1 MDEKAPLPA
10 RHGSQTAGQ
19 GWVAGLSGLRAPP
32 PTPSFQQLPPLC
44 SLELGPGLQ
53 GLQDPL
59 VALHSAQVRTGRS
72 SQEQPDGRVR
82 NCSRELQGLSLVYA
96 YVCACLSA
104 CVCLSICV
112 CFGVCVCVF
121 VCVVCILRS
130 VFGLDVGESWPQCE
144 YLGRFLSLRCSVTLT
159 PSKISNS
166 NLPPDQDQKP
176 FLLDLQ
182 KSEDLGL
189 LPRVLR

>member
-1 MDEKAPLPA
+1 MHMCVHAY
-10 RHGSQTAGQ
+10 
-19 GWVAGLSGLRAPP
+19 
-32 PTPSFQQLPPLC
+32 
-44 SLELGPGLQ
+44 
-53 GLQDPL
+53 
-59 VALHSAQVRTGRS
+59 LHVCAY
-72 SQEQPDGRVR
+72 
-82 NCSRELQGLSLVYA
+82 L
-96 YVCACLSA
+96 YVCALGCVHM
-104 CVCLSICV
+104 CVCAYV
-112 CFGVCVCVF
+112 Y
-121 VCVVCILRS
+121 VVCILRS